1 MGEKITTREQ
11 LNKIYYL
18 SKELELWKQRKEE
31 LEADIP
37 LQGIVNDG
45 MPHQKTN
52 KVSSPTEQKAIRLA
66 ELTKRIEERIIYL
79 EAEKLRMEALIV
91 EMEDPILKQAIY
103 LHCIKLYSWR
113 ETARRIGG
121 SQTPE
126 ALRQI
131 YSRYCKTLEGGTK
144 NV

>member
-1 MGEKITTREQ
+1 MGKKTKEQ
-11 LNKIYYL
+11 FSRIYYL
-18 SKELELWKQRKEE
+18 SKELELWKKRKAE

-37 LQGIVNDG
+37 LQGLVNDG

-66 ELTKRIEERIIYL
+66 ELTKKIDERIAYL
-79 EAEKLRMEALIV
+79 ESEKMRMESLIIDI
-91 EMEDPILKQAIY
+91 EDPILKQAIY

-121 SQTPE
+121 SQTAE
-126 ALRQI
+126 GVRQLF
-131 YSRYCKTLEGGTK
+131 SRYCKTLEEKDEQAG
-144 NV
+144 